1 MSDLLTAI
9 QTLATKLIPNS
20 TGDKRDK
27 YIARLAEYA
36 VRYADVA
43 VPQVQAALPDADWSG
58 TWDEAYAKW
67 LEAADAALIAAGKPA
82 GHDGAE
88 RGALDRETSIALAKS
103 IGVFDELGGDN
114 GLWGPPPDAGT
125 LA

>member
-20 TGDKRDK
+20 TGDKRQA
-27 YIARLAEYA
+27 YVQRLADYA
-36 VRYADVA
+36 LRLAGHTEASVKAGAA
-43 VPQVQAALPDADWSG
+43 VDWSG

-67 LEAADAALIAAGKPA
+67 LEASDAALIAAGKPA
-82 GHDGAE
+82 GHDGTE

-125 LA
+125 IA